1 MKKKYILLF
10 ASASV
15 YLAAI
20 LGAVHSNAQTI
31 STFAGTGINGFSGD
45 GGTATAAKLGLPLDI
60 TVDASGNFYITD
72 KSNQRIRKIDP
83 TGTIS
88 TICGDGTLSYYGDN
102 GPATNAALHFPS
114 HLVVDG
120 SGNIIF
126 SDSWND
132 VLRKIDVS
140 GIITTIAGNGLPGY
154 MGDGGAATA
163 AKLKS
168 PTGLAIDG
176 SGNIFIAQ
184 PDDDVVRK
192 ISTTGIITTVAG
204 NGTAGFSG
212 DGGAATAAQLDVP
225 NDVAVDASGN
235 LYIADMSNNRIR
247 MVSTTGNISTFA
259 GTGIAAFGGDG
270 GPATGASFTFPITV
284 SIDASGNLYVADGAN
299 YRIRK
304 INTSGIINTVAG
316 NGISGISGDGGPA
329 TAAELGGING
339 MVTDATG
346 NLYIVD
352 NANNRVRKV
361 AAMVTTAVADPVN
374 MQHTANELAI
384 YPNPA
389 NGILNIAMPEGASSL
404 MITDMIGRTLLTK
417 NIANGIA
424 HQLTLNVS
432 ELPAG
437 NYILKTIGTD
447 KTYINKV
454 IIH

>member
-60 TVDASGNFYITD
+60 TADASGNFYITD
-72 KSNQRIRKIDP
+72 RSNQRIRKIDP
-83 TGTIS
+83 TGTIT
-88 TICGDGTLSYYGDN
+88 TICGNGVISYYGDN

-114 HLVVDG
+114 CLKVDG
-120 SGNIIF
+120 SGNIF
-126 SDSWND
+126 FTDSWND
-132 VLRKIDVS
+132 VVRKIDGT
-140 GIITTIAGNGLPGY
+140 GIITTIAGTGITGY
-154 MGDGGAATA
+154 TGDGGAATA
-163 AKLKS
+163 ATLQQ

-176 SGNIFIAQ
+176 SGNIYVAQ
-184 PDDDVVRK
+184 PSNDVVRK
-192 ISTTGIITTVAG
+192 ISSTGIITTVAG

-212 DGGAATAAQLDVP
+212 DGSAATAAQLDYP

-235 LYIADMSNNRIR
+235 LYITDMANNRVR
-247 MVSTTGNISTFA
+247 MVTPSGIISTFA
-259 GTGIAAFGGDG
+259 GTGIGSFGGDG
-270 GPATGASFTFPITV
+270 GPATGASFMLPATIT
-284 SIDASGNLYVADGAN
+284 IDASGNMYIGDAAN

-304 INTSGIINTVAG
+304 INTSNIINTVAG

-361 AAMVTTAVADPVN
+361 AAMVTTAITDPVN

-384 YPNPA
+384 YPNPG

-437 NYILKTIGTD
+437 NYILKTIGAD